1 MSRLVSPAFRVEVLA
16 NLRLALPLIAAQIAA
31 VGMGTI
37 DTIYAGQ
44 VGPQALAAV
53 AVAVNVY
60 NLFLIFFMGLLM
72 ACSPIAAQMF
82 GARRPAAAIGGFLRR
97 SQRFGVISGLVWT
110 GLLNLVGPIMLRQLN
125 LSAATTHDAI
135 VFLRWFSCAGL
146 MTSIWF
152 VLRFAAE
159 GLGQVR
165 PIVIAGLIG
174 LAANALFGWLL
185 VFGHGGLP
193 KLGINGLGLAS
204 TLATALMVAVLRWQY
219 TRVPSLHAAMMA
231 SRDAAAAAGE
241 GARDILKLGLPIAAI
256 ITAEGGLFVL
266 MALLMARFGEAT
278 VASYQ
283 VAINFSSLVF
293 MIPLG
298 VGMAT
303 TVRVGH
309 AAGAG
314 DHAAARWRG
323 LVGLSLGTVNAAS
336 NAAIMLLFAGLIV
349 SFYTTDA
356 VIAAQ
361 AVGFLLISAAFQL
374 FDGVQA
380 TANGALRGLKDTRM
394 PMLLTLV
401 SYWGIGMPVA
411 WWLAF
416 HLGHGPDGL
425 WWGLTAG
432 LAAAAVGLTLRFAY
446 KSAKLVRHAVP
457 AVLAEA

>member
-1 MSRLVSPAFRVEVLA
+1 MPRLMSPAFRLEAVA
-16 NLRLALPLIAAQIAA
+16 NLRLAVPLIAAQIAA

-44 VGPQALAAV
+44 VGPRALAAV

-72 ACSPIAAQMF
+72 ACSPITAQMF
-82 GARRPAAAIGGFLRR
+82 GAQRPAAELGGFLRR
-97 SQRFGVISGLVWT
+97 SQRFGIVSGLLWT
-110 GLLNLVGPIMLRQLN
+110 GLLNLAGPSVLQQLN
-125 LSAATTHDAI
+125 LSPETTQDAI
-135 VFLRWFSCAGL
+135 VFLRWFSLAGL
-146 MTSIWF
+146 MTAIWF

-159 GLGQVR
+159 GMGQVR

-185 VFGHGGLP
+185 VFGHAGLP
-193 KLGINGLGLAS
+193 ALGINGLGLAS
-204 TLATALMVAVLRWQY
+204 TLATALMVAVLGWQY
-219 TRVPSLHAAMMA
+219 TRVPVLREAMQA
-231 SRDAAAAAGE
+231 SRDRVAAAGE

-266 MALLMARFGEAT
+266 MALLMARFGETT

-314 DHAAARWRG
+314 DQAAARWRG
-323 LVGLSLGTVNAAS
+323 FVGLSIGTLNAAS
-336 NAAIMLLFAGLIV
+336 NAAIMLLFTGLIV
-349 SFYTTDA
+349 SLYTADP

-361 AVGFLLISAAFQL
+361 AGGFLLISAAFQL

-380 TANGALRGLKDTRM
+380 TANGALRGLKDTRV

-416 HLGHGPDGL
+416 RLDHGPDGL

-432 LAAAAVGLTLRFAY
+432 LAAAAFGLTLRFVY
-446 KSAKLVRHAVP
+446 KSAKLVRRAP
-457 AVLAEA
+457 AAAFVGP